1 MFEMFGK
8 LLQEMFKESNAGAVF
23 SKETVTIWSPKMDA
37 KESNDAFLVT
47 IELPG
52 VSPEDIDLHIEDGIL
67 WVTGERMIQ
76 REVKNDNTKT
86 HIRERHIEKFN
97 PSIKLGPLSPD
108 NIKAKLIDGVLN
120 ITIPKREGPP
130 KIDITVE

>member
-1 MFEMFGK
+1 MFEKFGK

-23 SKETVTIWSPKMDA
+23 SKETVTTWSPKMDV
-37 KESNDAFLVT
+37 KEDDDYFLVQ

-52 VSPEDIDLHIEDGIL
+52 VSPEDIDLHIEDGVL
-67 WVTGERMIQ
+67 WVTGSRMIQ

-86 HIRERHIEKFN
+86 HIRERHIENFK
-97 PSIKLGPLSPD
+97 PSIKLGPLCSD

-120 ITIPKREGPP
+120 ISIPKMGTP